1 MDIDIDDILA
11 ELDRDTTAVASSS
24 GQHFPSSGPIDA
36 NSSLQHDA
44 TQTTMQNSY
53 ATDHQKHRDII
64 KPEEDYRRLVNHW
77 RNERCA
83 PELLPF
89 PSLLMTRMLRRIQEQ
104 MEHIENI
111 SMGFL
116 EQEVIDEE
124 EEEDHNLSRKEM
136 KNNALN
142 NGKLPLL
149 CMEAELERVK
159 FVIRSFLRCRLH
171 KIDKYSLY
179 LRQIGNDGV
188 GFVSLDTLMSKQEL
202 QYHERHS
209 IILLKLFN
217 NTILKH
223 MPPELQAIND
233 TEGSVSM
240 IEEPNWKKFIFIYV
254 NGPEDGNLGGDPLLE
269 LGEDGKHFYTVT
281 IPEFDEVVELTIGS
295 IYVMRYDIIKNL
307 LEDNKVMLI

>member
-11 ELDRDTTAVASSS
+11 ELDRDTTAVASSNDP
-24 GQHFPSSGPIDA
+24 FPSSGPIDA
-36 NSSLQHDA
+36 NSSLQHDV
-44 TQTTMQNSY
+44 TQTTALNSY
-53 ATDHQKHRDII
+53 GDHLSKHEDII
-64 KPEEDYRRLVNHW
+64 TAENDYRKLVNHW

-89 PSLLMTRMLRRIQEQ
+89 PSLLMARMLRRIEDQ

-116 EQEVIDEE
+116 ETEIIDEDE
-124 EEEDHNLSRKEM
+124 EVKEL

-159 FVIRSFLRCRLH
+159 FVIRSYLRCRLH

-202 QYHERHS
+202 EYHEKHS
-209 IILLKLFN
+209 MILLKLFN
-217 NTILKH
+217 NSILKH

-269 LGEDGKHFYTVT
+269 LGEDGKYFYNVT

-307 LEDNKVMLI
+307 LEDNKVTLI

>member
-24 GQHFPSSGPIDA
+24 GQHGFLDA
-36 NSSLQHDA
+36 NSSMQHV
-44 TQTTMQNSY
+44 TQTTAFDSSLPHANNL
-53 ATDHQKHRDII
+53 QKDYSPVT
-64 KPEEDYRRLVNHW
+64 PEQDYLQLLKHW

-83 PELLPF
+83 PELLPL
-89 PSLLMTRMLRRIQEQ
+89 PKLLVSRMLKRIQDQ

-116 EQEVIDEE
+116 EHEIQEKDGEE
-124 EEEDHNLSRKEM
+124 AIGQNEYQ
-136 KNNALN
+136 NNALN

-159 FVIRSFLRCRLH
+159 FVMRSYLRCRLN

-179 LRQIGNDGV
+179 LRQLGDQGINLI
-188 GFVSLDTLMSKQEL
+188 SLDELMSEQEL
-202 QYHERHS
+202 KYHAKHS
-209 IILLKLFN
+209 VILLKLLN
-217 NTILKH
+217 NSILRH

-240 IEEPNWKKFIFIYV
+240 IEEPNWKKFVFIYV
-254 NGPEDGNLGGDPLLE
+254 NGPANVADDPQLQQS
-269 LGEDGKHFYTVT
+269 EDGKYYYNIT
-281 IPEFDEVVELTIGS
+281 IPEFDEIVELTTGS
-295 IYVMRYDIIKNL
+295 IYVMRYDIVKDL
-307 LEDNKVMLI
+307 LRDGKVELI

>member
-24 GQHFPSSGPIDA
+24 DPNFPSTAPIGA
-36 NSSLQHDA
+36 NSSIQHDI
-44 TQTTMQNSY
+44 TQTTALHS
-53 ATDHQKHRDII
+53 DG
-64 KPEEDYRRLVNHW
+64 DYYNKYVNIFSAEHDYKNLVKHW

-89 PSLLMTRMLRRIQEQ
+89 PNLLMSRMITRIQEQ
-104 MEHIENI
+104 LEHIENI

-116 EQEVIDEE
+116 ENEGIYDVDVKEE
-124 EEEDHNLSRKEM
+124 KDT
-136 KNNALN
+136 ALN

-159 FVIRSFLRCRLH
+159 FVIRSYLRCRLN

-179 LRQIGNDGV
+179 LRQIGGDGA
-188 GFVSLDTLMSKQEL
+188 GLISLDTLMSKHEL
-202 QYHERHS
+202 EYHEKHS

-217 NTILKH
+217 NSALKH
-223 MPPELQAIND
+223 MPPKLQAIND

-240 IEEPNWKKFIFIYV
+240 IEEPNWKKFVFIYV
-254 NGPEDGNLGGDPLLE
+254 SGPGSSNLNDDPMLE
-269 LGEDGKHFYTVT
+269 LGEDGKYFYTVN
-281 IPEFDEVVELTIGS
+281 IPEFDEIVELTIGS
-295 IYVMRYDIIKNL
+295 IYVMRYNIIKNL
-307 LEDNKVMLI
+307 LEENKVILI